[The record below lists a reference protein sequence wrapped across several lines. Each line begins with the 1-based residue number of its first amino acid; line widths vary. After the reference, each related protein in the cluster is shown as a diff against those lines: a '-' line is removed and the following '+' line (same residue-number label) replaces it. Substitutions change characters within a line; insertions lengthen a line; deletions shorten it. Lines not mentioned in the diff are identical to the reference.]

1 MAEQREVA
9 QIVAMIAAAYPNF
22 NLSEMTV
29 EVYFQTLKDIP
40 TEMLKAATMQAISE
54 PGRKF
59 APSVGE
65 IRGTVAEIV
74 RRSSGVP
81 SSYEAW
87 KEVLDQA
94 RITGHSGKPVFS
106 HPLVSKIVQVFGWRQ
121 LCLSENQVADR
132 ARFIE
137 AYEQLSLHDL
147 AEMMT
152 LPVVKNYIE
161 NKAGNEI
168 RLLLNKLG
176 DNKCI

>member
-29 EVYFQTLKDIP
+29 EVYFQILKDIP
-40 TEMLKAATMQAISE
+40 TDMLKAATMQAISE

-65 IRGTVAEIV
+65 IRGAVAEIV
-74 RRSSGVP
+74 RTASGVP

-87 KEVLDQA
+87 KEVLDQV
-94 RITGHSGKPVFS
+94 RKTGHVGKPVFS
-106 HPLVSKIVQVFGWRQ
+106 HPLVHKAVQVFGWRE
-121 LCLSENQVADR
+121 LCLSENVVSDR

-137 AYEQLSLHDL
+137 AYEQLSSRNLT
-147 AEMMT
+147 EMMT

-161 NKAGNEI
+161 FKAGEEV
-168 RLLLNKLG
+168 RLLANKWSEQ
-176 DNKCI
+176 